1 MKFYLKLVHME
12 VHRFRYLLGG
22 LMALTI
28 LMQFGVVLLW
38 SLSERSIRT
47 SPSWSEQI
55 ITYHPFSETGKLT
68 FNELMFSNQFWFVLP
83 VLISIAVIA
92 AYVFLIWYRDWLGRD
107 TFIYRLLMLP
117 GNRGSIYAAKLTAIL
132 LFTFG
137 LVSFQLLLLPLEMM
151 LFNLVIPEGLR
162 DPSYLSQAIL
172 QNQTLKVL
180 YPGQFDAF
188 VMAYGIGILTVLAA
202 FTVILLER
210 SYRVIGIGFAVI
222 YVFVC
227 GAALLA
233 PVTLQRPGNAASYLY
248 PGETYSIML
257 ALTAILILVSVWLS
271 IRLLNKKITV

>member
-1 MKFYLKLVHME
+1 MKAYLKLVHME

-47 SPSWSEQI
+47 SPGWSEQLV
-55 ITYHPFSETGKLT
+55 TYHPFSETGKLT
-68 FNELMFSNQFWFVLP
+68 FSELMYSNQFWFFFP
-83 VLISIAVIA
+83 VLISIIVIA

-117 GNRGSIYAAKLTAIL
+117 GNRSSIYAAKLTAIL

-151 LFNLVIPEGLR
+151 LFNLIIPEGLR
-162 DPSYLSQAIL
+162 DLSYLSQAIL
-172 QNQTLKVL
+172 QNQALTILL
-180 YPGQFDAF
+180 PGRLDAF
-188 VMAYGIGILTVLAA
+188 IMAYAIGILAVLAV
-202 FTVILLER
+202 FTIILLER
-210 SYRVIGIGFAVI
+210 SYRFIGMGYAVI

-233 PVTLQRPGNAASYLY
+233 PIILQRPGNAASYLY

-257 ALTAILILVSVWLS
+257 ALTVILVVASVWLS